1 MKTPLEFSIFFTLPL
16 EIPDKTKLQPWK
28 FHKFLLATSLGNS
41 KTKNQNPW
49 LEIPHYFFLVT
60 LGNSTLF
67 LINPWKFYML
77 FLWQFDW
84 YSWKFHI
91 LNPSCLVFSRMGQS
105 HYRASTKTFVTL
117 SRFWPLRGGGMGL
130 SKSVKKENSWQ
141 KYFFLIF
148 LNELPK
154 ICEKWYQL
162 M

>member
-1 MKTPLEFSIFFTLPL
+1 MKNGLFLKKKTVGGGGRGVIELGHAFMKTPLELSIFFTLPL

-28 FHKFLLATSLGNS
+28 FHKFLLPTSLGNS

-105 HYRASTKTFVTL
+105 HYGASTKNF
-117 SRFWPLRGGGMGL
+117 
-130 SKSVKKENSWQ
+130 
-141 KYFFLIF
+141 
-148 LNELPK
+148 
-154 ICEKWYQL
+154 CHA
-162 M
+162 